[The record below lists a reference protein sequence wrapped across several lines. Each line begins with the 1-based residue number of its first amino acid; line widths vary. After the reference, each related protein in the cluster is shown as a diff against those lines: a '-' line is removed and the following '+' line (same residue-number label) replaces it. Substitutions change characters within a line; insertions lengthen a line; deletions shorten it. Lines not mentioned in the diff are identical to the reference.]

1 MTRELIGFLMILLVL
16 VVANL
21 IWFSVL
27 RRKKAQEKLLPAFQA
42 PKQAQGLDALYVA
55 TVFADRLLDRV
66 WAHGIGMRG
75 KASLGIDETGISVHR
90 KGEVS
95 FLIPSSSLTET
106 KSSQATIDKGVESD
120 GLEVIAWLHNGIA
133 LETSLRFAD
142 PSVRQEFHKNLQ
154 KMIGATLG

>member
-16 VVANL
+16 LVANL

-27 RRKKAQEKLLPAFQA
+27 RRKKAQEEILPPFQA
-42 PKQAQGLDALYVA
+42 PKQTQGLEALYVA
-55 TVFADRLLDRV
+55 TVFADRPLDRV
-66 WAHGIGMRG
+66 WAHGIGIRG
-75 KASLGIDETGISVHR
+75 KASLGIDEAGVSVHR

-95 FLIPSSSLTET
+95 FLIPSTSVTAT
-106 KSSQATIDKGVESD
+106 KRSQATIDKGVESD
-120 GLEVIAWLHNGIA
+120 GLEVIAWSHEGIA

-142 PSVRQEFHKNLQ
+142 PSIRQEFQQNLQ